1 MGVYFNPSNASFRQ
15 AKNSRIYVDKTKLIE
30 YLNDRLST
38 EDKCL
43 AVSHARRF
51 GKSHAAGMIDAY
63 YIVLGVIRLS
73 FLTGQRFLKVQ
84 IIKNI

>member
-15 AKNSRIYVDKTKLIE
+15 AKNSRIYVDKSKLIE

-43 AVSHARRF
+43 SLIHISKTQV
-51 GKSHAAGMIDAY
+51 K
-63 YIVLGVIRLS
+63 
-73 FLTGQRFLKVQ
+73 TGFSDGHNVQ
-84 IIKNI
+84 IESGLSEGDTVLIESRVSE